1 MSVIAGVN
9 TGLSTATSTF
19 VTTGKVENAT
29 IAAADVEQ
37 SHTFPAYTKAIQIKA
52 RGNGKIKMSFDS
64 GTSGTVYQTIWPGSV
79 YTQENIGSA
88 STTVY
93 FQSPVAGL
101 VVELTS
107 WV

>member
-1 MSVIAGVN
+1 MGVITSGN
-9 TGLSTATSTF
+9 PGLSSSTSTF
-19 VTTGKVENAT
+19 VTTGKVENET
-29 IAAADVEQ
+29 IALANTEQ

-52 RGNGKIKMSFDS
+52 RGNGKIKLAFDS
-64 GTSGTVYQTIWPGSV
+64 GTSGTVYQTVWAGSA

-88 STTVY
+88 TTTIY

>member
-29 IAAADVEQ
+29 IAVANVEQ
-37 SHTFPAYTKAIQIKA
+37 SHTFPAYTKSFMLQA
-52 RGNGKIKMSFDS
+52 RGNGKIKLSFDS
-64 GTSGTVYQTIWPGSV
+64 GTSGTTYYTVYPGA
-79 YTQENIGSA
+79 YYCQGDIGSA
-88 STTVY
+88 STTIY
-93 FQSPVAGL
+93 FQSPNAGL
-101 VVELTS
+101 VLELVS